1 MNWLNGFNGIEL
13 SPETVAIAVCVLPG
27 ALVLTL
33 YTRMS
38 GIVGYALNA
47 FLLAA
52 GAVFANNLMSGII
65 LRIGFIQRVLLI
77 SVGGMLV
84 VSLVMLLLFP
94 RQKKG

>member
-1 MNWLNGFNGIEL
+1 MSWLNWFNGIQI
-13 SPETVAIAVCVLPG
+13 SPETLAIAACVLPG
-27 ALVLTL
+27 ALVLTI

-38 GIVGYALNA
+38 GIVGYSVNT
-47 FLLAA
+47 FLLFA
-52 GAVFANNLMSGII
+52 GAIAANSLMSGII